1 MRDLDGVGR
10 GPGGWRGGG
19 GGGRGSEIKR
29 VGLRKLKGEKN
40 VSKIMENIS

>member
-19 GGGRGSEIKR
+19 GGSEIKR

>member
-1 MRDLDGVGR
+1 MA
-10 GPGGWRGGG
+10 WE
-19 GGGRGSEIKR
+19 GGRADGGEGGGSEIKR